1 MSFVVSAVIVAA
13 EVGTVAAIAT
23 AVTYVGIAMTV
34 VGTVTKSKELTG
46 IGKVLSIGGG
56 VASLG
61 AAAYGA
67 YSAAGSGAVGAA
79 EAGGESLWSDAA
91 KQATADAGAN
101 VATDAAEQVTADSF
115 AGAANTTA
123 DTAIGA
129 TQGIGA
135 TPTLSNGLTSSLD
148 TTANLA
154 GDAGQA
160 AGVSTSTAAPA
171 ATGIGEDAAAEKWSL
186 ANGADAAGSSFG
198 VAKPGLGQS
207 ISDWYSKLSPD
218 NKTRVNTTLFQAGGS
233 AVGGLFNGWSASQK
247 LDIEKQAQALAQQKY
262 NDSVKNANAIP
273 TISFKSGL
281 VANSTKGG

>member
-1 MSFVVSAVIVAA
+1 MSFVISAVVAA
-13 EVGTVAAIAT
+13 SAVGASVAVIAT

-67 YSAAGSGAVGAA
+67 FSAAGSGAVGAA

-91 KQATADAGAN
+91 SQATADASAN
-101 VATDAAEQVTADSF
+101 VATDAAENITADTF
-115 AGAANTTA
+115 AGAANSAA

-129 TQGIGA
+129 TEGIGA
-135 TPTLSNGLTSSLD
+135 NTGTSNGLASSFD
-148 TTANLA
+148 PTANLA
-154 GDAGQA
+154 GDTGTA
-160 AGVSTSTAAPA
+160 AGVSTSNAAPA
-171 ATGIGEDAAAEKWSL
+171 ATSIGEDAAAEKWAI
-186 ANGADAAGSSFG
+186 ANGGGDAAGSAF
-198 VAKPGLGQS
+198 AKPGLGES
-207 ISDWYSKLSPD
+207 ITNWYSKLSPD
-218 NKTRVNTTLFQAGGS
+218 AKTRVNTTLLQAGGS
-233 AVGGLFNGWSASQK
+233 AVGGLFNGWSSSQK
-247 LDIEKQAQALAQQKY
+247 LDLEKQIYQDGIKR
-262 NDSVKNANAIP
+262 ANAMP